1 MFRAG
6 AYNAAICGLFIKRV
20 SSLIFFAEK
29 QEKSGIFFFSF
40 KKLLYICII
49 NAKNS

>member
-1 MFRAG
+1 MGGQPHFLRK
-6 AYNAAICGLFIKRV
+6 NK
-20 SSLIFFAEK
+20 K
-29 QEKSGIFFFSF
+29 KSGIFFFSF